1 MNRAENPLAQY
12 SFDPAPEAH
21 RLNRLSEHKRAWE
34 FSRSLLGYDNE
45 VLKDRPVSIKYSYWF
60 DPSGNLYNHPA
71 RNPEDLSL
79 NGIRPGE
86 RGDLPAKGLEK
97 VAQLLFEN
105 PGEVVLWYSPP
116 GPAAFDDNP
125 ENPFS
130 QITFDY
136 GQLYITV
143 LNGDRVENVALKI
156 TNEDVLRHFMPHIA
170 AFAGN
175 FDGKERRIQYFLT
188 HPVNTSMALEE
199 FLSVDRPDEYTH
211 TNHKG
216 EDFSLHEVISLARAV
231 FEKEGFTPEEEEIV
245 RFATKVVR
253 KHVSEDSLQ
262 TAYFTRISME
272 MKANGVDSMRLAGSC
287 GGRTILG
294 SEVENLLGLNNGFS
308 TDFRTLTQIVRDKLY
323 YPDYN
328 CSHCGGTLTGESKT
342 DRNARRKTCDHC
354 GGELN
359 C

>member
-45 VLKDRPVSIKYSYWF
+45 VLKDR
-60 DPSGNLYNHPA
+60 
-71 RNPEDLSL
+71 
-79 NGIRPGE
+79 
-86 RGDLPAKGLEK
+86 PAKGLEK

-216 EDFSLHEVISLARAV
+216 ED
-231 FEKEGFTPEEEEIV
+231 
-245 RFATKVVR
+245 
-253 KHVSEDSLQ
+253 
-262 TAYFTRISME
+262 
-272 MKANGVDSMRLAGSC
+272 
-287 GGRTILG
+287 
-294 SEVENLLGLNNGFS
+294 
-308 TDFRTLTQIVRDKLY
+308 
-323 YPDYN
+323 
-328 CSHCGGTLTGESKT
+328 
-342 DRNARRKTCDHC
+342 
-354 GGELN
+354 
-359 C
+359 